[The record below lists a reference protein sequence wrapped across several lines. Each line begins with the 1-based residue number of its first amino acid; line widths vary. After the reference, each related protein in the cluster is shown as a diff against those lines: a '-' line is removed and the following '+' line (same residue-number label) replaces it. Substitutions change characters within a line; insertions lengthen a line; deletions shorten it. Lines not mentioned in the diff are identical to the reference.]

1 MRPSGSRLSLT
12 LGIGA
17 FVLLLDQITKLLVLS
32 KLIPGQSLPIVKE
45 MVALTLVF
53 NPGLAFGFLSVLP
66 PGYGWIVVLLSI
78 VALVVLVVLSLK
90 LLPTGGWPVTVA
102 LGMIFGGAAGNLID
116 RYRFSAVVDFVDLS
130 WRGYHW
136 PAFNVADSG
145 ITVGVCIL
153 ALHLL
158 RREPDHSGAKSS

>member
-1 MRPSGSRLSLT
+1 MRTGGSRLSFA

-17 FVLLLDQITKLLVLS
+17 VVLLLDQLTKLLAVATLV
-32 KLIPGQSLPIVKE
+32 PGQPVPIIKG
-45 MVALTLVF
+45 MAALTLVF

-78 VALVVLVVLSLK
+78 VALVVLVTLSLK
-90 LLPTGGWPVTVA
+90 LIPTGGWVVTVA

-116 RYRFSAVVDFVDLS
+116 RYRFSAVVDFIDLS

-145 ITVGVCIL
+145 ITVGVCVL
-153 ALHLL
+153 ALYLL
-158 RREPDHSGAKSS
+158 KREPAG

>member
-1 MRPSGSRLSLT
+1 MRPGGSRLSLT
-12 LGIGA
+12 LGIGVV
-17 FVLLLDQITKLLVLS
+17 VLLLDQFTKYLVVSALV
-32 KLIPGQSLPIVKE
+32 PGQSVPIVKE

-78 VALVVLVVLSLK
+78 VALVVLIALSLK

-116 RYRFSAVVDFVDLS
+116 RYRYSAVVDFLDLS

-145 ITVGVCIL
+145 ITVGVCVL
-153 ALHLL
+153 ALYLL
-158 RREPDHSGAKSS
+158 RRQPHQSS